1 MPAGPP
7 ATMARGLRMRYA
19 SIIIGT
25 VLVLLLAAGPGSASA
40 QAGPSAP
47 RSAALELKTYLGA
60 TGLRVRQYGAASTRM
75 ERALAAEGLENAAYV
90 QLYRTGEAEYK
101 RLATSFTRV
110 KAPRT
115 LRSVHVAKLVASIRL
130 VAQAYGI
137 WASAQEQFGQT
148 RDLQT
153 LQVGNTK
160 AKGIVDRAGVLQRAW
175 AKTVRASASR
185 LKVPIPAWLE
195 FFGE

>member
-1 MPAGPP
+1 
-7 ATMARGLRMRYA
+7 
-19 SIIIGT
+19 
-25 VLVLLLAAGPGSASA
+25 
-40 QAGPSAP
+40 
-47 RSAALELKTYLGA
+47 
-60 TGLRVRQYGAASTRM
+60 
-75 ERALAAEGLENAAYV
+75 
-90 QLYRTGEAEYK
+90 
-101 RLATSFTRV
+101 
-110 KAPRT
+110 
-115 LRSVHVAKLVASIRL
+115 

-153 LQVGNTK
+153 LQVANTK